1 GPTLY
6 TARLAY
12 FASLAAVALVAVG
25 GCSGS
30 DLPEL
35 ASVTGVV
42 TLDDAPYPNAHVM
55 FTPAQGRPAE
65 GVTDS
70 NGKYELTYLPGVKG
84 AEPGTYKVSI
94 TTQYQAPENPGNEP
108 QFVEPLP
115 AKYNVSSTLSETV
128 SPGKNEIN
136 FPLKSK

>member
-1 GPTLY
+1 MP
-6 TARLAY
+6 TARLVR
-12 FASLAAVALVAVG
+12 FASLAAVALIAAG

-35 ASVTGVV
+35 APVSGVV

-65 GVTDS
+65 AVTDS
-70 NGKYELTYLPGVKG
+70 NGKYELYYLPGTKG
-84 AEPGTYKVSI
+84 AEPGKYTVSI

-108 QFVEPLP
+108 PFVEPLP
-115 AKYNVSSTLSETV
+115 AHYNVSSTLSETV